1 MPGLLSFPFSEETL
15 FMRNPQFWMIVGG
28 LLLIGAP
35 VAHAA
40 TTDSG
45 QFSLSAGANYSSGKY
60 GTDTT
65 TDIWS
70 VPVTAAYQTDRWTF
84 KLAVPYINISGA
96 GNVIPGVGPV
106 NNGNPSG
113 RGRGR
118 IVGGGGSGGST
129 VTTTSGSASGLGDI
143 TASVGYQL
151 FASTDRTFGLDLTGK
166 VKFATADE
174 NKGLGTGKNDYGLS
188 LDTYKVSGAWT
199 AFGGVGW
206 MKYGSSQYIQL
217 KNGVNAN
224 IGADYKVSPSDNIG
238 AYYYYRE
245 RIADTGDAQSEIAG
259 YWNHKFND
267 SLRVQAYALAGFADG
282 SPDYGVG
289 ASLKYSF

>member
-1 MPGLLSFPFSEETL
+1 
-15 FMRNPQFWMIVGG
+15 MRNPQHWMIVGG

-35 VAHAA
+35 VTHAA

-45 QFSLSAGANYSSGKY
+45 QFSLSAGADYSSGKY

-70 VPVTAAYQTDRWTF
+70 VPVAAAYQTDRWTF
-84 KLAVPYINISGA
+84 KLTVPYINISGA
-96 GNVIPGVGPV
+96 GNVIPGVGKV
-106 NNGNPSG
+106 NNGNPKG
-113 RGRGR
+113 RGRGN
-118 IVGGGGSGGST
+118 GGVATPAPGT
-129 VTTTSGSASGLGDI
+129 AASGSASGLGDI
-143 TASVGYQL
+143 TASAGYEL
-151 FASTDRTFGLDLTGK
+151 FGSADRTFGLDLTGK
-166 VKFATADE
+166 VKFGTADE

-217 KNGVNAN
+217 KNGFNAN
-224 IGADYKVSPSDNIG
+224 IGADYRLGASDNIG

-245 RIADTGDAQSEIAG
+245 RIADTGASQSELTG

>member
-1 MPGLLSFPFSEETL
+1 
-15 FMRNPQFWMIVGG
+15 MRNSHHWMIVGG

-35 VAHAA
+35 AAHAA
-40 TTDSG
+40 TSDSG
-45 QFSLSAGANYSSGKY
+45 RFSLSAGADYSSGKY

-84 KLAVPYINISGA
+84 KLVVPYINISGA
-96 GNVIPGVGPV
+96 GNVIPGVGKV
-106 NNGNPSG
+106 KNGNPKG
-113 RGRGR
+113 RGRGN
-118 IVGGGGSGGST
+118 GGG
-129 VTTTSGSASGLGDI
+129 TTTTSSGSASGLGDI
-143 TASVGYQL
+143 TASAGYEL
-151 FASTDRTFGLDLTGK
+151 FGSADRTFGLDLTGK
-166 VKFATADE
+166 VKFGTADE

-188 LDTYKVSGAWT
+188 LDTYKVSGDWT

-206 MKYGSSQYIQL
+206 MKYGSSQYIKL
-217 KNGVNAN
+217 KNGFNAN
-224 IGADYKVSPSDNIG
+224 IGADYKLGPSDNIG

-245 RIADTGDAQSEIAG
+245 RIADTGAAQSEIAG
-259 YWNHKFND
+259 YWNHKFNE
-267 SLRVQAYALAGFADG
+267 SLRVQAYALAGLADG

>member
-1 MPGLLSFPFSEETL
+1 
-15 FMRNPQFWMIVGG
+15 MRNPQHWMIVGG

-35 VAHAA
+35 AAHAA
-40 TTDSG
+40 TTDDG
-45 QFSLSAGANYSSGKY
+45 RFSLSAGADYSSGKY

-70 VPVTAAYQTDRWTF
+70 VPVAAAYQTDRWTF
-84 KLAVPYINISGA
+84 KLTVPYINISGA
-96 GNVIPGVGPV
+96 GNVIPGVGKV
-106 NNGNPSG
+106 NNGNPRG
-113 RGRGR
+113 RGRGN
-118 IVGGGGSGGST
+118 GGG
-129 VTTTSGSASGLGDI
+129 TTPAPGTASGSASGLGDI
-143 TASVGYQL
+143 TASAGYEL
-151 FASTDRTFGLDLTGK
+151 FGSADRTFGLDLTGK

-174 NKGLGTGKNDYGLS
+174 NKGLGTGKNDYGLA

-217 KNGVNAN
+217 KNGFNAN
-224 IGADYKVSPSDNIG
+224 IGADYKLSASDNVG

-245 RIADTGDAQSEIAG
+245 RIADTGASQSEITG

-289 ASLKYSF
+289 ASLKYTF

>member
-1 MPGLLSFPFSEETL
+1 
-15 FMRNPQFWMIVGG
+15 MRNPQHWMIVGG

-35 VAHAA
+35 VAQAA
-40 TTDSG
+40 TTDNG
-45 QFSLSAGANYSSGKY
+45 RFSLSAGADYSSGKY

-70 VPVTAAYQTDRWTF
+70 VPVAAAYQTDRWTF
-84 KLAVPYINISGA
+84 KLIVPYINISGA
-96 GNVIPGVGPV
+96 GNVIPGVGKV
-106 NNGNPSG
+106 NNGNPKG
-113 RGRGR
+113 RGRGK
-118 IVGGGGSGGST
+118 GGGGTPPAPG
-129 VTTTSGSASGLGDI
+129 TTTSGSASGLGDV
-143 TASVGYQL
+143 TASAGYEL
-151 FASTDRTFGLDLTGK
+151 FGSADRTFGLDLTGK
-166 VKFATADE
+166 VKFGTADE

-188 LDTYKVSGAWT
+188 LDTYKVMGAWT

-206 MKYGSSQYIQL
+206 MKYGSSQYIKL
-217 KNGVNAN
+217 KNGFNAN
-224 IGADYKVSPSDNIG
+224 IGADYKLNSSNNIG

-245 RIADTGDAQSEIAG
+245 RIADTGAAQSEIAG

-289 ASLKYSF
+289 ASLKYLF

>member
-1 MPGLLSFPFSEETL
+1 
-15 FMRNPQFWMIVGG
+15 MRNPQHWMIVGG
-28 LLLIGAP
+28 LLLVGAP

-40 TTDSG
+40 TTDDG
-45 QFSLSAGANYSSGKY
+45 RFSLSAGADYSSGKY

-70 VPVTAAYQTDRWTF
+70 VPVAASYQTDRWTF
-84 KLAVPYINISGA
+84 KLTVPYINISGA
-96 GNVIPGVGPV
+96 GNVIPGVGRV
-106 NNGNPSG
+106 NNGNPKG
-113 RGRGR
+113 RGRGN
-118 IVGGGGSGGST
+118 GG
-129 VTTTSGSASGLGDI
+129 TTPMPGTASGSASGLGDI
-143 TASVGYQL
+143 TASAGYEL
-151 FASTDRTFGLDLTGK
+151 FGSADRTFGLDLTGK

-174 NKGLGTGKNDYGLS
+174 NKGLGTGKNDYGLA

-206 MKYGSSQYIQL
+206 MKYGSSQYVQL
-217 KNGVNAN
+217 KNGFNAN
-224 IGADYKVSPSDNIG
+224 IGADYKLDPSNNLG

-245 RIADTGDAQSEIAG
+245 RIADTGAAQSEIAG

-289 ASLKYSF
+289 ASLKYTF

>member
-1 MPGLLSFPFSEETL
+1 
-15 FMRNPQFWMIVGG
+15 MRNPQHWMIVGG

-45 QFSLSAGANYSSGKY
+45 RFSLSAGADYSSGKY

-70 VPVTAAYQTDRWTF
+70 VPVAAAYQTDRWTF
-84 KLAVPYINISGA
+84 KLTVPYINISGA
-96 GNVIPGVGPV
+96 GNVIPGVGKV
-106 NNGNPSG
+106 NNGNPKG
-113 RGRGR
+113 RGRGN
-118 IVGGGGSGGST
+118 GGG
-129 VTTTSGSASGLGDI
+129 TTPAPGTAASGSASGLGDI
-143 TASVGYQL
+143 TASAGYEL
-151 FASTDRTFGLDLTGK
+151 FGSADRTFGLDLTGK
-166 VKFATADE
+166 VKFGTADE

-188 LDTYKVSGAWT
+188 LDTYKVSGGWT

-217 KNGVNAN
+217 KNGFNAN
-224 IGADYKVSPSDNIG
+224 IGADYKLGASDNIG

-245 RIADTGDAQSEIAG
+245 RIADSGAAQSELTG

-282 SPDYGVG
+282 SPDYGAG
-289 ASLKYSF
+289 ASLKYSY

>member
-1 MPGLLSFPFSEETL
+1 
-15 FMRNPQFWMIVGG
+15 MIVGG

-35 VAHAA
+35 AAHAA
-40 TTDSG
+40 TTPDSD
-45 QFSLSAGANYSSGKY
+45 QFSLSAGADYSSGKY

-70 VPVTAAYQTDRWTF
+70 VPVTAAYQSDRWTF
-84 KLAVPYINISGA
+84 KLTVPYINISGA
-96 GNVIPGVGPV
+96 GNVIPGVGKV
-106 NNGNPSG
+106 KNGNPHG
-113 RGRGR
+113 RGNGHGNGNGN
-118 IVGGGGSGGST
+118 GGTTPS
-129 VTTTSGSASGLGDI
+129 TTTSGSASGLGDI
-143 TASVGYQL
+143 TASAGYEL
-151 FASTDRTFGLDLTGK
+151 FGSADRTFGLDLTGK
-166 VKFATADE
+166 VKFGTADE

-206 MKYGSSQYIQL
+206 MKYGSSQYIKL
-217 KNGVNAN
+217 KNGFNAN
-224 IGADYKVSPSDNIG
+224 IGADYKLSTSDSIG

-245 RIADTGDAQSEIAG
+245 RIADGGAPQSELTG

-267 SLRVQAYALAGFADG
+267 NLRVQAYVLGGFANG

>member
-1 MPGLLSFPFSEETL
+1 
-15 FMRNPQFWMIVGG
+15 MRNPQHWMIVGG

-45 QFSLSAGANYSSGKY
+45 RFSLSAGADYSSGKY

-70 VPVTAAYQTDRWTF
+70 VPVAAAYQTDRWTF
-84 KLAVPYINISGA
+84 KLTVPYINISGA
-96 GNVIPGVGPV
+96 GNVIPGVGKV
-106 NNGNPSG
+106 NNGNPKG
-113 RGRGR
+113 RGRGN
-118 IVGGGGSGGST
+118 GGG
-129 VTTTSGSASGLGDI
+129 TTPAPGTAASGSASGLGDI
-143 TASVGYQL
+143 TASAGYEL
-151 FASTDRTFGLDLTGK
+151 FGSADRTFGLDLTGK
-166 VKFATADE
+166 VKFGTADE

-188 LDTYKVSGAWT
+188 LDTYKVSGDWT

-217 KNGVNAN
+217 KNGFNAN
-224 IGADYKVSPSDNIG
+224 IGADYKLGASDNIG

-245 RIADTGDAQSEIAG
+245 RIADTGAAQSEIAA

>member
-1 MPGLLSFPFSEETL
+1 
-15 FMRNPQFWMIVGG
+15 MRNPQHWMIVGG

-35 VAHAA
+35 VAQAA
-40 TTDSG
+40 TSG
-45 QFSLSAGANYSSGKY
+45 SDQFSLAAGADYSSGKY

-84 KLAVPYINISGA
+84 KVAVPYINISGS
-96 GNVIPGVGPV
+96 GDVIPGVGKV
-106 NNGNPSG
+106 NNGNP
-113 RGRGR
+113 RGRGHGR
-118 IVGGGGSGGST
+118 GNGGG
-129 VTTTSGSASGLGDI
+129 TTPPPGTATSSSASGLGDV
-143 TASVGYQL
+143 TASAGYAL
-151 FASTDRTFGLDLTGK
+151 FASADHTFGLDLTGK

-174 NKGLGTGKNDYGLS
+174 NKGLGTGKNDYGLA

-217 KNGVNAN
+217 KNGFNAN
-224 IGADYKVSPSDNIG
+224 IGADYKLDPSNNIG

-245 RIADTGDAQSEIAG
+245 RIADTGGAQSEVTG
-259 YWNHKFND
+259 YWNHKFNA
-267 SLRVQAYALAGFADG
+267 SLRIQAYALAGFTNG

-289 ASLKYSF
+289 ASLKYNF

>member
-1 MPGLLSFPFSEETL
+1 
-15 FMRNPQFWMIVGG
+15 MRNPQHWMIVGG
-28 LLLIGAP
+28 MLLIGAP

-40 TTDSG
+40 TTDNG
-45 QFSLSAGANYSSGKY
+45 RFSLSAGADYSSGKY

-70 VPVTAAYQTDRWTF
+70 VPVAAAYQTDRWTF
-84 KLAVPYINISGA
+84 KLTVPYINISGA
-96 GNVIPGVGPV
+96 GNVIPGVGKV
-106 NNGNPSG
+106 NNGNPRG
-113 RGRGR
+113 RGRGN
-118 IVGGGGSGGST
+118 GG
-129 VTTTSGSASGLGDI
+129 VMPAPDTTANGSASGLGDI
-143 TASVGYQL
+143 TASAGYEL
-151 FASTDRTFGLDLTGK
+151 FGSADRTFGLDLTGK
-166 VKFATADE
+166 VKFGTADE

-217 KNGVNAN
+217 KNGFNAN
-224 IGADYKVSPSDNIG
+224 IGADYKLNSSNNIG

-245 RIADTGDAQSEIAG
+245 RIADTGASQSEIAA

>member
-1 MPGLLSFPFSEETL
+1 
-15 FMRNPQFWMIVGG
+15 MRNPQHWMIAGG

-40 TTDSG
+40 TTDNG
-45 QFSLSAGANYSSGKY
+45 RFSLSAGADYSSGKY
-60 GTDTT
+60 GTATT

-70 VPVTAAYQTDRWTF
+70 VPVAAAYQTDRWTF
-84 KLAVPYINISGA
+84 KLTVPYINISGA
-96 GNVIPGVGPV
+96 GNVIPGVGKV
-106 NNGNPSG
+106 NNGNPKG
-113 RGRGR
+113 RGRGN
-118 IVGGGGSGGST
+118 GGG
-129 VTTTSGSASGLGDI
+129 TTPAPGTAASGSASGLGDI
-143 TASVGYQL
+143 TASAGYEL
-151 FASTDRTFGLDLTGK
+151 FGSADRTFGLDLTGK
-166 VKFATADE
+166 VKFGTADE

-217 KNGVNAN
+217 KNGFNAN
-224 IGADYKVSPSDNIG
+224 IGADYKLGAGDNIG

-245 RIADTGDAQSEIAG
+245 RIADTGASQSELTG

-289 ASLKYSF
+289 ASLKYTF

>member
-1 MPGLLSFPFSEETL
+1 
-15 FMRNPQFWMIVGG
+15 MRNPQHWMIVGG

-45 QFSLSAGANYSSGKY
+45 RFSLSAGADYSSGKY

-70 VPVTAAYQTDRWTF
+70 VPVAAAYQTDRWTF
-84 KLAVPYINISGA
+84 KLTVPYINISGA
-96 GNVIPGVGPV
+96 GNVIPGVGKV
-106 NNGNPSG
+106 NNGNPKG
-113 RGRGR
+113 RGRGN
-118 IVGGGGSGGST
+118 GGG
-129 VTTTSGSASGLGDI
+129 TTPAPGTAASGSASGLGDI
-143 TASVGYQL
+143 TASAGYQL

-166 VKFATADE
+166 VKFGTADE

-188 LDTYKVSGAWT
+188 LDTYKVSGDWT

-217 KNGVNAN
+217 KNGFNAN
-224 IGADYKVSPSDNIG
+224 IGADYKLGASDNIG

-245 RIADTGDAQSEIAG
+245 RIADTGASQSELTG

>member
-1 MPGLLSFPFSEETL
+1 
-15 FMRNPQFWMIVGG
+15 MIVGG

-45 QFSLSAGANYSSGKY
+45 RFSLSAGADYSSGKY

-70 VPVTAAYQTDRWTF
+70 VPVAAAYQTDRWTF
-84 KLAVPYINISGA
+84 KLTVPYINISGA
-96 GNVIPGVGPV
+96 GNVIPGVGKV
-106 NNGNPSG
+106 NNGNPKG
-113 RGRGR
+113 RGRGN
-118 IVGGGGSGGST
+118 GGG
-129 VTTTSGSASGLGDI
+129 TTPVPGTAASGSASGLGDI
-143 TASVGYQL
+143 TASAGYEL
-151 FASTDRTFGLDLTGK
+151 FGSADRTFGLDLTGK
-166 VKFATADE
+166 VKFGTADE

-188 LDTYKVSGAWT
+188 LDTYKVSGDWT

-217 KNGVNAN
+217 KNGFNAN
-224 IGADYKVSPSDNIG
+224 IGADYKLGASDNIG

-245 RIADTGDAQSEIAG
+245 RIADTGAAQSEIAA

-282 SPDYGVG
+282 SPDYGAG
-289 ASLKYSF
+289 ASLKYSY

>member
-1 MPGLLSFPFSEETL
+1 
-15 FMRNPQFWMIVGG
+15 MRNSQYWMIAGG

-35 VAHAA
+35 AAHAA
-40 TTDSG
+40 TAPGSD
-45 QFSLSAGANYSSGKY
+45 QFSLSAGADYSSGKY

-70 VPVTAAYQTDRWTF
+70 VPVTAAYQSDRWTF
-84 KLAVPYINISGA
+84 KLTVPYINISGA
-96 GNVIPGVGPV
+96 DNVIPGVGKV
-106 NNGNPSG
+106 NNGNPKG
-113 RGRGR
+113 RGRGKGNGN
-118 IVGGGGSGGST
+118 GGT
-129 VTTTSGSASGLGDI
+129 TPTPTTTTSGSASGLGDI
-143 TASVGYQL
+143 TASAGYEL
-151 FASTDRTFGLDLTGK
+151 LSSDDHTFGLDLTGK
-166 VKFATADE
+166 VKFGTADE

-188 LDTYKVSGAWT
+188 VDTYKVSGAWT

-217 KNGVNAN
+217 KNGFNAN
-224 IGADYKVSPSDNIG
+224 IGADYKLGTSDSIG

-245 RIADTGDAQSEIAG
+245 RIADGGAPQSELTG
-259 YWNHKFND
+259 YWNHKLSDN
-267 SLRVQAYALAGFADG
+267 LRVQAYALAGFANG

>member
-1 MPGLLSFPFSEETL
+1 
-15 FMRNPQFWMIVGG
+15 MRNPQHWMIVGG

-45 QFSLSAGANYSSGKY
+45 RFSLSTGADYSSGKY

-70 VPVTAAYQTDRWTF
+70 VPVAAAYQTDRWTF
-84 KLAVPYINISGA
+84 KLTVPYINISGA
-96 GNVIPGVGPV
+96 GNVIPGVGKV
-106 NNGNPSG
+106 NNGNPKG
-113 RGRGR
+113 RGRGN
-118 IVGGGGSGGST
+118 GGG
-129 VTTTSGSASGLGDI
+129 TTPVPGTAASGSASGLGDI
-143 TASVGYQL
+143 TASAGYEL
-151 FASTDRTFGLDLTGK
+151 FGSADRTFGLDLTGK
-166 VKFATADE
+166 VKFGTADE

-188 LDTYKVSGAWT
+188 LDTYKVSGDWT

-217 KNGVNAN
+217 KNGFNAN
-224 IGADYKVSPSDNIG
+224 IGADYKLGASDNIG

-245 RIADTGDAQSEIAG
+245 RIADTGAAQSELTA

>member
-1 MPGLLSFPFSEETL
+1 
-15 FMRNPQFWMIVGG
+15 MRNPQHWMIVGG

-45 QFSLSAGANYSSGKY
+45 RFSLSAGADYSSGKY

-70 VPVTAAYQTDRWTF
+70 VPVVAAYQTDRWTF
-84 KLAVPYINISGA
+84 KLTVPYINISGA
-96 GNVIPGVGPV
+96 GNVIPGVGKV
-106 NNGNPSG
+106 NNGNPKG
-113 RGRGR
+113 RGRGN
-118 IVGGGGSGGST
+118 GGG
-129 VTTTSGSASGLGDI
+129 TTPVPGTAASGSASGLGDI
-143 TASVGYQL
+143 TASAGYEL
-151 FASTDRTFGLDLTGK
+151 FGSADRTFGLDLTGK
-166 VKFATADE
+166 VKFGTADE

-188 LDTYKVSGAWT
+188 LDTYKVSGDWT

-217 KNGVNAN
+217 KNGFNAN
-224 IGADYKVSPSDNIG
+224 IGADYKLGASDNIG

-245 RIADTGDAQSEIAG
+245 RIADTGAAQSELTA

>member
-1 MPGLLSFPFSEETL
+1 
-15 FMRNPQFWMIVGG
+15 MRNPQHWMIVGG

-45 QFSLSAGANYSSGKY
+45 RFSLSAGADYSSGKY

-70 VPVTAAYQTDRWTF
+70 VPVAAAYQTDRWTF
-84 KLAVPYINISGA
+84 KLTVPYINISGA
-96 GNVIPGVGPV
+96 GNVIPGVGKV
-106 NNGNPSG
+106 NNGNPKG
-113 RGRGR
+113 RGRGN
-118 IVGGGGSGGST
+118 GGG
-129 VTTTSGSASGLGDI
+129 TTPAPGTAASGSASGLGDI
-143 TASVGYQL
+143 TASAGYEL
-151 FASTDRTFGLDLTGK
+151 FGSADRTFGLDLTGK
-166 VKFATADE
+166 VKFGTADE

-188 LDTYKVSGAWT
+188 LDTYKVSGDWT

-217 KNGVNAN
+217 KNGFNAN
-224 IGADYKVSPSDNIG
+224 IGADYKLGASDNIG

-245 RIADTGDAQSEIAG
+245 RIADTGAAQSELTG

>member
-1 MPGLLSFPFSEETL
+1 
-15 FMRNPQFWMIVGG
+15 MIVGG

-40 TTDSG
+40 TTDNG
-45 QFSLSAGANYSSGKY
+45 RFSLQAGADYSSGDY

-70 VPVTAAYQTDRWTF
+70 VPLAAAYQSDRWTF
-84 KLAVPYINISGA
+84 KLTVPYINISGA
-96 GNVIPGVGPV
+96 GNVIPGVGKV
-106 NNGNPSG
+106 NNGNPKG
-113 RGRGR
+113 RGHGRGN
-118 IVGGGGSGGST
+118 GGTTPPPG
-129 VTTTSGSASGLGDI
+129 TTSGSASGLGDI
-143 TASVGYQL
+143 TASAGYEL
-151 FASTDRTFGLDLTGK
+151 FGSADRSFGLDLTGK

-174 NKGLGTGKNDYGLS
+174 DKGLGTGKNDYGLA

-206 MKYGSSQYIQL
+206 MKYGSSQYIRL
-217 KNGVNAN
+217 KNGFNAN
-224 IGADYKVSPSDNIG
+224 IGADYKFSASDSIG

-245 RIADTGDAQSEIAG
+245 RIADTGAAQSELTG
-259 YWNHKFND
+259 YWNHKFSTN
-267 SLRVQAYALAGFADG
+267 LRVQAYALAGFTDG

>member
-1 MPGLLSFPFSEETL
+1 
-15 FMRNPQFWMIVGG
+15 MIVGG

-45 QFSLSAGANYSSGKY
+45 RFSLSAGADYSSGKY

-70 VPVTAAYQTDRWTF
+70 VPVAAAYQTDRWTF
-84 KLAVPYINISGA
+84 KLTVPYINISGA
-96 GNVIPGVGPV
+96 GNVIPGVGKV
-106 NNGNPSG
+106 NNGNPKG
-113 RGRGR
+113 RGRGN
-118 IVGGGGSGGST
+118 GGG
-129 VTTTSGSASGLGDI
+129 TTPAPGTAASGSASGLGDI
-143 TASVGYQL
+143 TASAGYEL
-151 FASTDRTFGLDLTGK
+151 FGSADRTFGLDLTGK
-166 VKFATADE
+166 VKFGTADE

-188 LDTYKVSGAWT
+188 LDTYKVSGGWT

-217 KNGVNAN
+217 KNGFNAN
-224 IGADYKVSPSDNIG
+224 IGADYKLGASDNIG

-245 RIADTGDAQSEIAG
+245 RIADSGAAQSELTG

>member
-1 MPGLLSFPFSEETL
+1 
-15 FMRNPQFWMIVGG
+15 MRNPQHWMIVGG

-45 QFSLSAGANYSSGKY
+45 RFSLSAGADYSSGKY

-70 VPVTAAYQTDRWTF
+70 VPVAAAYQTDRWTF
-84 KLAVPYINISGA
+84 KLTVPYINISGA
-96 GNVIPGVGPV
+96 GNVIPGVGKV
-106 NNGNPSG
+106 NNGNPKG
-113 RGRGR
+113 RGRGN
-118 IVGGGGSGGST
+118 GGG
-129 VTTTSGSASGLGDI
+129 TTPAPGTAASGSASGLGDI
-143 TASVGYQL
+143 TASAGYEL
-151 FASTDRTFGLDLTGK
+151 FGRADRTFGLDLTGK
-166 VKFATADE
+166 VKFGTADE

-188 LDTYKVSGAWT
+188 LDTYKVSGDWT

-217 KNGVNAN
+217 KNGFNAN
-224 IGADYKVSPSDNIG
+224 IGADYKLGASDNIG

-245 RIADTGDAQSEIAG
+245 RIADTGAAQSELTG